1 MPATHEDIRYK
12 VIQEAREAMLRAI
25 THIRTANP
33 QVYSNLQTL
42 LEEYQEIIEKKED
55 IPLIIK
61 NERIIKDVGKPD
73 IEVFGGKI
81 LVEVKVKP
89 SEFASGFEQLSKY
102 VKFYPNAAFAVITD
116 FSSWEF
122 YKVEKGTLDKVDMD
136 LNQIIEDVFIK
147 GVRLALSTENVRNM
161 FTPIVLLED
170 ELGYL
175 FKTYAEKD
183 GALFEAYQNIMKR
196 LYEKASADEVEN
208 LFLRHTLMQMIVS
221 SCLTASSGKKTTS
234 L

>member
-122 YKVEKGTLDKVDMD
+122 YKV
-136 LNQIIEDVFIK
+136 
-147 GVRLALSTENVRNM
+147 
-161 FTPIVLLED
+161 
-170 ELGYL
+170 
-175 FKTYAEKD
+175 
-183 GALFEAYQNIMKR
+183 
-196 LYEKASADEVEN
+196 
-208 LFLRHTLMQMIVS
+208 
-221 SCLTASSGKKTTS
+221 
-234 L
+234 